1 MDRVQIAAIVLA
13 AALLGMALFF
23 QPTAAPHRPA
33 TPAPAEV
40 TREAPA
46 KSEAP
51 TPEPAQ
57 PPTSTRVT
65 PSESRIPEKIVTLH
79 NDAVEVRVSSVGMR
93 VDGIEL
99 PQFQATTNPNSGP
112 VELATS
118 ASHGAMKLFL
128 GPGPL
133 RALEDEPAEVT
144 SSDARRV
151 ELRAV
156 NAGVV
161 VTRVMELDESGYG
174 GRVVVKVENGSS
186 GPIQPAFEL
195 AFYGQERPADALDHF
210 PKYSVIAS
218 VDGSIHRTPIQGIGS
233 AGFWG
238 AILGKGPPTK
248 VDYPAPVDWAGVDS
262 QYFLFAAAP
271 QSTQEASAVLGP
283 LGMELGFS
291 GLRLA
296 PVDLPPGLS
305 LERTYRMYF
314 GPKVEDAVAA
324 VDPKMAMAIDAG
336 WSWVRPLVMAFGG
349 MLRWTHDHVVPN
361 YGVAIILLTILVR
374 VVTYP
379 LTQRQMASMKRFSS
393 IAPQMKEIQEK
404 YASDR
409 EKMQA
414 ELSKV
419 YAQTGVSPLTAM
431 GGCLPMVI
439 QMPVMFAL
447 YFALQTSIELRH
459 APFVLWIH
467 DLSAPEHFFSVGGIP
482 IRLLPLLMGGSMLL
496 QQRLSPSPNADPQ
509 QRQMMTLMSV
519 MFTFMF
525 YQFPAGLVLY
535 WFVSNLL
542 GIAQQLL
549 VNRNPAT
556 AAATTSEKPA

>member
-1 MDRVQIAAIVLA
+1 VDRLQIAAIVLA
-13 AALLGMALFF
+13 AALVGAALFF
-23 QPTAAPHRPA
+23 RPVAPAQVERPVPAPMASETPEKSPPAPTA
-33 TPAPAEV
+33 PAP
-40 TREAPA
+40 
-46 KSEAP
+46 
-51 TPEPAQ
+51 
-57 PPTSTRVT
+57 TRVIPAET
-65 PSESRIPEKIVTLH
+65 RAPEKLLTLH
-79 NDAVEVRVSSVGMR
+79 NDAVEIRVSSVGLR

-99 PQFQATTNPNSGP
+99 PQYKATTDANSGP

-118 ASHGAMKLFL
+118 PSYGAMKLFM
-128 GPGPL
+128 GPEPL
-133 RALEDEPAEVT
+133 KSLELQPAEVT
-144 SSDARRV
+144 VSEPQRV

-156 NAGVV
+156 SGGVA
-161 VTRVMELDESGYG
+161 VTRRLELDDSGYG
-174 GRVVVKVENGSS
+174 GRLVVKIENGSS
-186 GPIQPAFEL
+186 APIQPALEL
-195 AFYGQERPADALDHF
+195 VFYGQERAADAADHF

-218 VDGSIHRTPIQGIGS
+218 VDGSIHRTPVQGIGS
-233 AGFWG
+233 TGIWG
-238 AILGKGPPTK
+238 SLLGKGPPTK

-262 QYFLFAAAP
+262 QYFLLAAAP
-271 QSTQEASAVLGP
+271 QNAQESSAILGP
-283 LGMELGFS
+283 LGVELGFS
-291 GLRLA
+291 A
-296 PVDLPPGLS
+296 VQQKAFELPPGLS
-305 LERTYRMYF
+305 LERSYRLYF
-314 GPKVEDAVAA
+314 GPKIEDAVVA
-324 VDPKMAMAIDAG
+324 VDPKLATAIDAG
-336 WSWVRPLVMAFGG
+336 WAWVRPLVMAFGG
-349 MLRWTHDHVVPN
+349 LLRWTHDHVIPN

-374 VVTYP
+374 VLTYP
-379 LTQRQMASMKRFSS
+379 LTARQMASMKRFSS

-419 YAQTGVSPLTAM
+419 YSQTGVSPLTAM

-459 APFVLWIH
+459 APFMLWIN
-467 DLSAPEHFFSVGGIP
+467 DLSAPEHFFSIGGIP

-496 QQRLSPSPNADPQ
+496 QQRLTPAPNADPQ

-549 VNRNPAT
+549 VNRNPAPAT
-556 AAATTSEKPA
+556 ATTSEKPA